1 MLYLPAVLLAYLMG
15 SFPSGVVVVR
25 LIQGIDV
32 RRIGSRRSGATNV
45 LRAAGLLPALAVFF
59 LDVLK
64 GTAAVWIGKW
74 LAGSVWVQ
82 ERWQAVLSRPAGWP
96 LPAEAFSPLY
106 AGLLCGLAAIA
117 GHNWPVYIRFQGGRG
132 VATTLG
138 TLLPL
143 VPAVAGTAFLLGLTV
158 VAVSRYVSLGSI
170 IGAAF
175 VPLGLLLQ
183 SLFFPFSLPLFLYSL
198 LVAGIIIFQHR
209 DNIARLLSGT
219 ERRLGRPS
227 LPRPDRHGNG

>member
-1 MLYLPAVLLAYLMG
+1 MLYLPAVLLGYLLG

-25 LIQGIDV
+25 LVRRMDV

-45 LRAAGLLPALAVFF
+45 FRAAGLLPALVVFF

-64 GTAAVWIGKW
+64 GTAAVWVGRW
-74 LAGSVWVQ
+74 LAGSAWVQ
-82 ERWQAVLSRPAGWP
+82 ERWQTLFSRPAGWP

-143 VPAVAGTAFLLGLTV
+143 APAVAGTAFLLGLIV
-158 VAVSRYVSLGSI
+158 VLASRYASLGSI
-170 IGAAF
+170 VGAAL
-175 VPLGLLLQ
+175 VPPGLLLQ
-183 SLFFPFSLPLFLYSL
+183 ACFLPFSLPLFLYGL
-198 LVAGIIIFQHR
+198 LVSGLLVFQHR

-219 ERRLGRPS
+219 ERRLGWPAG
-227 LPRPDRHGNG
+227 PPPA